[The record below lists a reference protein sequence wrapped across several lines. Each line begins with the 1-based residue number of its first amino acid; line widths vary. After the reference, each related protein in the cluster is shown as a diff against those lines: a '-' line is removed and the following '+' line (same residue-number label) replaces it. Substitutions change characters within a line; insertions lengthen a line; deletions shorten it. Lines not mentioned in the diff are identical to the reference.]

1 MFVNAKEA
9 AALTGRAGL
18 ASREYRD
25 NVGFPPPV
33 ALGKRGALLFD
44 LDAVAEWDAQHRS
57 RAQSAPSGQGGC
69 RAPSGPRSSIEWKPK
84 RAPAWTDTRP
94 DASELVE
101 LEPSLEAGRM
111 RGLWAFVLGQALQ
124 DASGPDRE
132 ARGWPCLSNRDF
144 REVCH
149 MAGLDPEYVLR
160 KFREVGGAVSITY
173 ARG

>member
-1 MFVNAKEA
+1 MFVNAKDA

-18 ASREYRD
+18 GSREYRD

-44 LDAVAEWDAQHRS
+44 LDAVAEWDAQHRRS
-57 RAQSAPSGQGGC
+57 GARKRTQAPE
-69 RAPSGPRSSIEWKPK
+69 GPRSSTEWRPK

-101 LEPSLEAGRM
+101 LEPSLEAGRC
-111 RGLWAFVLGQALQ
+111 RALWAFVLGQALQ

-149 MAGLDPEYVLR
+149 LAGFDPEWILR
-160 KFREVGGAVSITY
+160 KFREVGSAVSITY